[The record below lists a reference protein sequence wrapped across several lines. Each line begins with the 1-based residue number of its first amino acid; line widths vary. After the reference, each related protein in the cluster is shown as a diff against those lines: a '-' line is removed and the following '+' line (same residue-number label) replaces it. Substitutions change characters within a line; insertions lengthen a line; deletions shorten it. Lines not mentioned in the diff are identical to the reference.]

1 MAKILRG
8 SLVALAA
15 SMMYRNAEVGTDGSS
30 PAAAVSQS
38 AEAKPA
44 EKQPEVRTQPM
55 ADGRV
60 LVTFPLKFR
69 KKKEKQMGPDNKEIE
84 VLTQRSGFEVSLAK
98 HTQETLLEIF
108 VGENNLVKDYI
119 VSLVN
124 DELYQSLYAQ
134 ALEKPEA
141 KSFGDLDSSLLT
153 LEQLAKDAA
162 AGGGGKPEKEDFE
175 KFCAHYVKVM
185 PAVAGISTD
194 AAKNA
199 ASEFMNGRFT
209 KTAYHENILKSFQGR
224 LATYAE
230 KAPDAG
236 DHEDTV
242 QWLVKKIERLLAAIS
257 GSTEY

>member
-1 MAKILRG
+1 MSKILRA
-8 SLVALAA
+8 SLIGAIA
-15 SMMYRNAEVGTDGSS
+15 SMQFRNAEVGTDGSAATAAPAAEK
-30 PAAAVSQS
+30 PAAA
-38 AEAKPA
+38 
-44 EKQPEVRTQPM
+44 PETKTQPM

-69 KKKEKQMGPDNKEIE
+69 KKKEKKVGADGKETE
-84 VLTQRSGFEVSLAK
+84 VVTQRAGFEVSLAK
-98 HTQETLLEIF
+98 HTQETILEIF
-108 VGENNLVKDYI
+108 AGENNLVKDYI

-124 DELYQSLYAQ
+124 DELFGALKGQ
-134 ALEKPEA
+134 ADDKAEA

-153 LEQLAKDAA
+153 IEQLAKDAA
-162 AGGGGKPEKEDFE
+162 AGGGSKPEKEDFE

-209 KTAYHENILKSFQGR
+209 KTAYHENILKSFLGR
-224 LATYAE
+224 LNTYAE
-230 KAPDAG
+230 KAPDSG
-236 DHEDTV
+236 EFEEVV
-242 QWLVKKIERLLAAIS
+242 QWLLKKIQKLIDAIS

>member
-1 MAKILRG
+1 M
-8 SLVALAA
+8 S
-15 SMMYRNAEVGTDGSS
+15 EVEQTQV
-30 PAAAVSQS
+30 AAA
-38 AEAKPA
+38 ATEAAKP
-44 EKQPEVRTQPM
+44 EIKSQPM

-69 KKKEKQMGPDNKEIE
+69 KKKEKVVGPDGKETE
-84 VLTQRSGFEVSLAK
+84 VTTQRAAFEVSLAK

-108 VGENNLVKDYI
+108 VGENNQVKDYI
-119 VSLVN
+119 VGLVN
-124 DELYQSLYAQ
+124 DELYAALKGQ
-134 ALEKPEA
+134 ADDKPEA
-141 KSFGDLDSSLLT
+141 KSFGDLDSSVLT
-153 LEQLAKDAA
+153 IEQLAKDAA
-162 AGGGGKPEKEDFE
+162 AGGGSKPEKEDFE

-209 KTAYHENILKSFQGR
+209 KTAYHENILKSFLGR
-224 LATYAE
+224 LNTYSE

-236 DHEDTV
+236 EYEEVV
-242 QWLVKKIERLLAAIS
+242 QWLLKKIQKLIDAIS

>member
-1 MAKILRG
+1 MAKIL
-8 SLVALAA
+8 STAA
-15 SMMYRNAEVGTDGSS
+15 IFAAVSGMQFRNAEVGTDGST
-30 PAAAVSQS
+30 AT
-38 AEAKPA
+38 AEAPAA

-69 KKKEKQMGPDNKEIE
+69 KKKEKVTGADGKETE
-84 VLTQRSGFEVSLAK
+84 VTTQRAGFEVSLPK
-98 HTQETLLEIF
+98 HTQETVLEIF
-108 VGENNLVKDYI
+108 AGDNNLVKDYI

-124 DELYQSLYAQ
+124 DELYKALKSQ
-134 ALEKPEA
+134 ADEKPEA

-153 LEQLAKDAA
+153 IEQLARDAA
-162 AGGGGKPEKEDFE
+162 AGGGSKPDKEDFE

-199 ASEFMNGRFT
+199 ASEFLNGRFT
-209 KTAYHENILKSFQGR
+209 KTAYHENILKSFVGR
-224 LATYAE
+224 LNTYAE
-230 KAPDAG
+230 KAPEAG
-236 DHEDTV
+236 DYEEVV
-242 QWLVKKIERLLAAIS
+242 QWLLKKIERLLNAIS

>member
-1 MAKILRG
+1 MSEVENNSTA
-8 SLVALAA
+8 AA
-15 SMMYRNAEVGTDGSS
+15 SNEAAAA
-30 PAAAVSQS
+30 PAA
-38 AEAKPA
+38 PA
-44 EKQPEVRTQPM
+44 VRTQPM
-55 ADGRV
+55 EDGRV
-60 LVTFPLKFR
+60 LTTFPLKFR
-69 KKKEKQMGPDNKEIE
+69 KKKEKQTGADGKEVE
-84 VLTQRSGFEVSLAK
+84 VVTQRAGFEVSLPK
-98 HTQETLLEIF
+98 HTQETILEIF

-124 DELYQSLYAQ
+124 DELYTSLYAQ
-134 ALEKPEA
+134 ALEKPDA

-153 LEQLAKDAA
+153 IEQLAKDAA

-175 KFCAHYVKVM
+175 KFTAHYVKVM

-224 LATYAE
+224 LATYLE
-230 KAPDAG
+230 KAPDAS

-242 QWLVKKIERLLAAIS
+242 GWLQKKIERLLQAIS

>member
-1 MAKILRG
+1 M
-8 SLVALAA
+8 SETQTEQ
-15 SMMYRNAEVGTDGSS
+15 S
-30 PAAAVSQS
+30 AAATQ
-38 AEAKPA
+38 APA
-44 EKQPEVRTQPM
+44 EKQAEGKTQPM

-60 LVTFPLKFR
+60 LVTFQLKFR
-69 KKKEKQMGPDNKEIE
+69 KKKEKQMVDGKETE
-84 VLTQRSGFEVSLAK
+84 VVTQRAGFEVSLAK

-108 VGENNLVKDYI
+108 AGDNNLVKDYI

-124 DELYQSLYAQ
+124 DELYLALKGQ
-134 ALEKPEA
+134 ADDKPEA
-141 KSFGDLDSSLLT
+141 KSFGDLDSSVLT
-153 LEQLAKDAA
+153 IEQLAKDAA
-162 AGGGGKPEKEDFE
+162 AGGGSKPEKEDFE

-209 KTAYHENILKSFQGR
+209 KTAYHENILKSFVGR
-224 LATYAE
+224 LNTYSE

-236 DHEDTV
+236 DHEDVV
-242 QWLVKKIERLLAAIS
+242 QWLLKKIEKLVAAIS